1 MKIDRK
7 LAWRLAL
14 AVGGAFLASLVL
26 TWFLHDRLT
35 ERNAQRLI
43 DIAFSDVENAIRE
56 AVDRRLVRQAM
67 LFRDRLPA
75 LREEAVW
82 ADPQAAAARLREV
95 AEELLV
101 DELCVAGPDGVITH
115 GSDPRDIGFDF
126 KAATGQAAGFLPL
139 LDSETEIA
147 QPILPNTRA
156 GEMIKY
162 VGVWLPGGGFVQTG
176 CREGSVRR
184 LARSA
189 VTGLTHNR
197 HVSGKDGYIVITT
210 AGGTIISH
218 PDAAFESGQWRGPG
232 PDCYW
237 QRREVE
243 GFPVYAIVP
252 RHAAIVERRMLV
264 GTSAFLN
271 AAALVLA
278 AALAGL
284 VIAGWVR
291 AQLRA
296 RRAREM
302 AMAAAIQGNAIPRVF
317 PPFPAEKRMDLYA
330 RMDPARDIGGDFY
343 DFFFSG
349 QDRIVFLVAD
359 VSGKGVPAALF
370 MMRAETV
377 LKGLSQSGRPIAE
390 AVAEANKA
398 LCDGNV
404 ANMFVTVWIGEL
416 DLSTGRVTCVNAGHN
431 PPVRLRAADG
441 SASYVRTRPGLLLGA
456 MPGGRYRTE
465 TFTLEPGDALYLYT
479 DGVTEQ
485 ADPRG
490 ALFGEDR
497 LLATLSSGGFL
508 SHPETCTAAVL
519 SAIESHASGAEQSD
533 DRTQLLI
540 RWRGPAA

>member
-1 MKIDRK
+1 
-7 LAWRLAL
+7 
-14 AVGGAFLASLVL
+14 
-26 TWFLHDRLT
+26 
-35 ERNAQRLI
+35 
-43 DIAFSDVENAIRE
+43 
-56 AVDRRLVRQAM
+56 
-67 LFRDRLPA
+67 
-75 LREEAVW
+75 
-82 ADPQAAAARLREV
+82 
-95 AEELLV
+95 
-101 DELCVAGPDGVITH
+101 
-115 GSDPRDIGFDF
+115 
-126 KAATGQAAGFLPL
+126 
-139 LDSETEIA
+139 
-147 QPILPNTRA
+147 
-156 GEMIKY
+156 
-162 VGVWLPGGGFVQTG
+162 
-176 CREGSVRR
+176 
-184 LARSA
+184 
-189 VTGLTHNR
+189 
-197 HVSGKDGYIVITT
+197 
-210 AGGTIISH
+210 
-218 PDAAFESGQWRGPG
+218 
-232 PDCYW
+232 
-237 QRREVE
+237 
-243 GFPVYAIVP
+243 
-252 RHAAIVERRMLV
+252 
-264 GTSAFLN
+264 
-271 AAALVLA
+271 
-278 AALAGL
+278 
-284 VIAGWVR
+284 
-291 AQLRA
+291 
-296 RRAREM
+296 
-302 AMAAAIQGNAIPRVF
+302 MAAAIQGNAIPRVF

-349 QDRIVFLVAD
+349 RDRIVFLVAD

-390 AVAEANKA
+390 AVAEANEA

-416 DLSTGRVTCVNAGHN
+416 DLATGRVTCVNAGHN

-519 SAIESHASGAEQSD
+519 AAIESHASGAEQSD